1 MWDHIINIYL
11 SELLHIKKKAKE
23 FRINKHKKRDNLY
36 FLPNNNI
43 LTKLFKELKNI
54 YKNDYQ

>member
-1 MWDHIINIYL
+1 MRSHYKYL
-11 SELLHIKKKAKE
+11 SKWVITYKKKAKE